1 MEVEEEVE
9 MNELMPLYTCTKR
22 LSQPGLAV
30 KWQAG
35 GP

>member
-1 MEVEEEVE
+1 MEVWEEVE
-9 MNELMPLYTCTKR
+9 MNEPMPLYTCAKR
-22 LSQPGLAV
+22 LSQRGLAV